1 MEIKI
6 IKERNKEIEFE
17 IIGEKTILNPL
28 KQKLLEYDEV
38 EYAEWTVKH
47 PLVKN
52 PQFYLKVKKGEARK
66 VIKKAIDDI
75 KKDIVELQKQLEE

>member
-52 PQFYLKVKKGEARK
+52 PRFYLKVKKGEARK

-75 KKDIVELQKQLEE
+75 KKDIAELQKQLEE